1 MAVRYVKDF
10 EFPSAA
16 GYTKSTPSKVTGQMY
31 AKGGHVKKNYF
42 DGGGVDATGMGGGDP
57 TQAAQGMPQLTP
69 QQKQQLM
76 MAQAAKR
83 RAMMAQQAQQSAA
96 QPMPG
101 ADPSASPLAL
111 KKGGM
116 AQKVQMAKSNAI
128 ESSLKGQKK
137 TGYAEGGKAVKVP
150 LPAEDEAPYPSQ
162 WPMPSDDQIN
172 KENWN
177 QRKAIRRAMGAKNT
191 GKDTFAKGGKVHD
204 DAAEDKKM
212 IKSMIKPSALKKA
225 DGGITPP
232 QIASPLQ
239 MMGKARSVPVA
250 PRGPMIPQQGAPA
263 GGVGVNKARPGQP
276 NVGAIRAAMAKK
288 ASMAAPENA
297 PSMMKKGGKVGC

>member
-10 EFPSAA
+10 EFPAAA
-16 GYTKSTPSKVTGQMY
+16 GYTKSAPSKVTGQMY
-31 AKGGHVKKNYF
+31 AKGGHVKKNYY
-42 DGGGVDATGMGGGDP
+42 DGGNVDATGMGGGDSM
-57 TQAAQGMPQLTP
+57 QAAQGMPQLTP

-101 ADPSASPLAL
+101 ADAQPLAL

-137 TGYAEGGKAVKVP
+137 TPFK
-150 LPAEDEAPYPSQ
+150 
-162 WPMPSDDQIN
+162 
-172 KENWN
+172 
-177 QRKAIRRAMGAKNT
+177 
-191 GKDTFAKGGKVHD
+191 KGGETHD

-212 IKSMIKPSALKKA
+212 IKNMVKPGALKKA

-232 QIASPLQ
+232 RVASPLQ
-239 MMGKARSVPVA
+239 MMGRPKGVPVA
-250 PRGPMIPQQGAPA
+250 SRGPMIPQQGAPA
-263 GGVGVNKARPGQP
+263 GGVGVNQARPGQP